1 MPCLHAVLQGAK
13 EQNIILKI
21 IYILNTL
28 HFCKYFLITPLSV
41 INFLVSDPSHQ
52 IKVTAFDVLGMKF
65 NNRLLFFKKALK
77 ATQCDF
83 QLLVS
88 VSQKIN
94 KIIALD
100 MSIMFTSRGF
110 LEQIC
115 LSIDGKMHRKYIIV
129 IELAW
134 RRYRHYV

>member
-1 MPCLHAVLQGAK
+1 MPCLHAVLQGAM

-65 NNRLLFFKKALK
+65 NNRLSFFKKALK
-77 ATQCDF
+77 AT
-83 QLLVS
+83 
-88 VSQKIN
+88 
-94 KIIALD
+94 
-100 MSIMFTSRGF
+100 
-110 LEQIC
+110 
-115 LSIDGKMHRKYIIV
+115 
-129 IELAW
+129 
-134 RRYRHYV
+134 